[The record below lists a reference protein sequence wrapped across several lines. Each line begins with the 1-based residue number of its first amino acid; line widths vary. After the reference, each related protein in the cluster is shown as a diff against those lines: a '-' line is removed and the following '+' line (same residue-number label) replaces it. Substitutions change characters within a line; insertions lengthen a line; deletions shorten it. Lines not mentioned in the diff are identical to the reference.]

1 MYATAIALFMSAAA
15 QDVPTGLLF
24 NRGSGCNGAT
34 AMASTGCGGGGGRA
48 FAHVRAIVESRP
60 HLIRAAIEARPHVL
74 RNVLDNRPHLL
85 ARAFAATGCG
95 GGQAMATGCSGGT
108 AFAQTMVT
116 RTVTSTVGVAPKAT
130 VGAGGFIER
139 HAVHRVLKRALRDP
153 SLTPDQRAAGEKLI
167 NDPDAYDA
175 AVSKIHRD
183 LANGRVGAAGPVG
196 KIGDGTLLKLILD
209 NLPQIMAVVMAILK
223 AFGIG

>member
-1 MYATAIALFMSAAA
+1 MNSIVLMLAMTTAG
-15 QDVPTGLLF
+15 DVPSGIF
-24 NRGSGCNGAT
+24 FHRGSGCNGAT
-34 AMASTGCGGGGGRA
+34 AMASTGCSGGRA
-48 FAHVRAIVESRP
+48 TLRAIVESRP
-60 HLIRAAIEARPHVL
+60 HLIRAVIEARPHVL
-74 RNVLDNRPHLL
+74 RNILDNRPHLL
-85 ARAFAATGCG
+85 ARAFAGTGCS

-108 AFAQTMVT
+108 AFAQTTVT
-116 RTVTSTVGVAPKAT
+116 RTVTMGVAPQAT

-183 LANGRVGAAGPVG
+183 LANGRVGSAGPVG